1 MICLHKFLL
10 QDPAE
15 ADKLLKIQRDLDET
29 KIILVSAEI
38 VQDFTCNAF
47 CRLPITLL
55 LFPCAF
61 APYFDFLQDKFL
73 SFFQFIYSLACSVLR
88 KKKKI
93 VFVGNK
99 EVMWLGLYDYTIKM
113 NLYLLNLCW
122 ILHANFCNTSD
133 WTKNNT
139 SYSLNLKCPF
149 D

>member
-47 CRLPITLL
+47 CGLPITLL
-55 LFPCAF
+55 VFPCAF

-88 KKKKI
+88 KKKKLSLWSI
-93 VFVGNK
+93 KKLCDWVCMTIPLK
-99 EVMWLGLYDYTIKM
+99 WIYT
-113 NLYLLNLCW
+113 CW
-122 ILHANFCNTSD
+122 IYVGYCMLIFVTLLIGLKTTLHIA
-133 WTKNNT
+133 
-139 SYSLNLKCPF
+139 
-149 D
+149 